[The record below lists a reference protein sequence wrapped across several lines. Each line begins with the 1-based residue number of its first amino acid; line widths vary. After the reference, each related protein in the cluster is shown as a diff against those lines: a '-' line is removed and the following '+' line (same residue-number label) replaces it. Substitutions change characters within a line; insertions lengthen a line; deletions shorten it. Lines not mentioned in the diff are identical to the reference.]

1 MSRRVL
7 WMLVT
12 GWLLVALMV
21 TVGCTP
27 SDPIERIAQSRQ
39 DYTVVLNGFLIREPS
54 VAEPEPM
61 MEGEQAAGEME
72 TEATPAPDEAE
83 EDEGMEISGFEPE
96 PVGPQPKNIF
106 FDLLVG
112 FDGSH
117 PLPGLTVEISQI
129 DPFQKEKATYR
140 HYLDLT
146 SLQSGSVQTD
156 FVLENTMFED
166 GDGFS
171 VDLRLVVPEAERG
184 EYQEF
189 AAAGS

>member
-1 MSRRVL
+1 
-7 WMLVT
+7 MLVAA
-12 GWLLVALMV
+12 GLLVAMMG

-27 SDPIERIAQSRQ
+27 SDPIKRIAQSRQ
-39 DYTVVLNGFLIREPS
+39 DYTVVLNNFLIREPS
-54 VAEPEPM
+54 AAEPEPM
-61 MEGEQAAGEME
+61 MEGEETAGEMD
-72 TEATPAPDEAE
+72 TEAAPADDEAVE
-83 EDEGMEISGFEPE
+83 GEGMETSGFEPE

-117 PLPGLTVEISQI
+117 PLTGLTVEISQV
-129 DPFQKEKATYR
+129 DPFQQERATYR
-140 HYLDLT
+140 HYLDLS
-146 SLQSGSVQTD
+146 SLQSGSIQTD
-156 FVLENTMFED
+156 FVLENVMFED

-171 VDLRLVVPEAERG
+171 VDLRPVVPEAERG